1 MNKRVRKIFGN
12 LFISSTAFLWTACG
26 SDSASAPD
34 ITIPQ
39 AGNNPASSS
48 SEPIPTSSSEPVPT
62 SSSESITSSNGTSN
76 AFFNIEEELSKLK
89 RPDTTGL
96 RGTTVSGY
104 KACIAGILAAGPS
117 EYTSYIGDDGK
128 FEAKGVVDNRI
139 EEFLESPKG
148 AALSDSIRNCYKS
161 AKYLISAGA
170 LDYGVIPCGSYPD
183 EVIVDDQYINNLLK
197 ADEFKRSSFKN
208 AIERVNEYIADC
220 DSLK

>member
-1 MNKRVRKIFGN
+1 MNKRVRKFLGN
-12 LFISSTAFLWTACG
+12 LFISSTAFLWTACD
-26 SDSASAPD
+26 SDSASAAQD
-34 ITIPQ
+34 IS
-39 AGNNPASSS
+39 ASN
-48 SEPIPTSSSEPVPT
+48 EPRPFID
-62 SSSESITSSNGTSN
+62 
-76 AFFNIEEELSKLK
+76 IEKELSKLEK
-89 RPDTTGL
+89 PDTTGL

-117 EYTSYIGDDGK
+117 EYTSYIGDDGE

-197 ADEFKRSSFKN
+197 ADEIKRSSFKN
-208 AIERVNEYIADC
+208 SLERVNEYIADC

>member
-1 MNKRVRKIFGN
+1 MNKRVRKFLGN
-12 LFISSTAFLWTACG
+12 LFISSTAFLWTACD
-26 SDSASAPD
+26 SDSTSATQDISASNEPRPFID
-34 ITIPQ
+34 I
-39 AGNNPASSS
+39 
-48 SEPIPTSSSEPVPT
+48 EK
-62 SSSESITSSNGTSN
+62 
-76 AFFNIEEELSKLK
+76 ELSKLEK
-89 RPDTTGL
+89 PDTTGL

-117 EYTSYIGDDGK
+117 EYTSYIGDDGE

-170 LDYGVIPCGSYPD
+170 LDYGVIPCSSYSD

-197 ADEFKRSSFKN
+197 ADELKRSSFKN
-208 AIERVNEYIADC
+208 SLERVNEYIADC
-220 DSLK
+220 DSLE

>member
-1 MNKRVRKIFGN
+1 MNKRVCKILGN
-12 LFISSTAFLWTACG
+12 FFISSTAFLWAACD
-26 SDSASAPD
+26 SDSASAAQD
-34 ITIPQ
+34 IS
-39 AGNNPASSS
+39 ASN
-48 SEPIPTSSSEPVPT
+48 EPRTFID
-62 SSSESITSSNGTSN
+62 
-76 AFFNIEEELSKLK
+76 IEKELSKLEK
-89 RPDTTGL
+89 PDTTGL

-117 EYTSYIGDDGK
+117 EDTSYIGDDGE

-183 EVIVDDQYINNLLK
+183 KVIVDDQYINNLLK

-208 AIERVNEYIADC
+208 SLERVNEYIADC